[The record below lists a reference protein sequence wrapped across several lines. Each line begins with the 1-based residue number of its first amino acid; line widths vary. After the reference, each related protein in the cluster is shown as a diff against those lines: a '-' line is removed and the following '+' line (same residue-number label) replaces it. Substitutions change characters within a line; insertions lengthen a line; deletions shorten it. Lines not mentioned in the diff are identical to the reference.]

1 MSLFDLENH
10 AFVGDAGSLP
20 VPQNDEVAHRLAMLV
35 EGECQLGPKA
45 AAEKFGLSRGRY
57 FQLREQFCQFGTE
70 GLVTHKRGPK
80 GNSRRTADIVRQI
93 IRHRFL
99 DPEASAE
106 VIAQK
111 LVQSGA
117 TISIRSVERTIQ
129 DYALQKK
136 TLSASATA
144 PARRDATHDDPHA
157 TGTGG
162 PGQPRTQRAATV
174 GRQGL
179 R

>member
-1 MSLFDLENH
+1 MMSVFDLKNH
-10 AFVGDAGSLP
+10 TFVGDAGKLP
-20 VPQNDEVAHRLAMLV
+20 VPKNDEVTRRLAMLL
-35 EGECQLGPKA
+35 EGECDLGPKA

-57 FQLREQFCQFGTE
+57 FQLRQQFQQSGAE
-70 GLVTHKRGPK
+70 GLVPQKRGPK
-80 GNSRRTADIVRQI
+80 RNYRRTDEIVRQV

-111 LVQSGA
+111 LVQCGA

-136 TLSASATA
+136 TLSTSSTA
-144 PARRDATHDDPHA
+144 AADRDATHHDPHA
-157 TGTGG
+157 TRTG
-162 PGQPRTQRAATV
+162 
-174 GRQGL
+174 
-179 R
+179 